1 MGLTITILILIFTIV
16 IGVPVVFAFG
26 ASLIYMVVAMGYQ
39 SGALL
44 SSGYSKLNTI
54 VLLAIPLFILA
65 GGIMERG
72 NIGDAL
78 VGFINIF
85 VGRIRGGLGAVA
97 IIASAL
103 FGAIS
108 GSAAATLSCIGSIM
122 FPKLREAGY
131 SKGHAASVIVNASPL
146 GLLIPPSSI
155 QIIYAWSANQSV
167 LTCFLATVGPGLLL
181 AFLLCC
187 VNWYICRTSPEM
199 HEAYVNRQ
207 LEGSSKTSNWSKTK
221 RAIPALL
228 MPVIILGGIYG
239 GIMTPTEAAAVSVLY
254 AIPVGFL
261 VYKGL
266 TFKSFKDA
274 LVETGT
280 TTGVLMV
287 MFLIVMILSRLF
299 VMENLP
305 NKVIGLFMSVSE
317 DPRAILIMVNLF
329 MIMIGMLMDDVSG
342 TLLCT
347 PLLLPLMVKIGV
359 SPIQFAAILGVN
371 LGMGNITPPTAPLL
385 YLGGRLGKAS
395 IREMLR
401 PTMLMIIFAWMP
413 TLIIT
418 TYVPAVSLALP
429 SWFLGRALF

>member
-1 MGLTITILILIFTIV
+1 MGLLITISLLIFTII

-26 ASLIYMVVAMGYQ
+26 TSLIYMVVAMGYQ

-78 VGFINIF
+78 VNFINIF
-85 VGRIRGGLGAVA
+85 VGRIRGGLGSVA

-187 VNWYICRTSPEM
+187 VNWYLCKTCPKM
-199 HEAYVNRQ
+199 NAAYENIQ
-207 LEGSSKTSNWSKTK
+207 TDKIESISNWTKTRK
-221 RAIPALL
+221 AIPALL
-228 MPVIILGGIYG
+228 MPVIILGGIYC

-254 AIPVGFL
+254 AIPVGFF

-266 TFKSFKDA
+266 TIKSFKEA
-274 LVETGT
+274 LVDTGT

-305 NKVIGLFMSVSE
+305 NKVIGFFMGVSE
-317 DPRAILIMVNLF
+317 DRRAILIMVNLF
-329 MIMIGMLMDDVSG
+329 MVLIGMLMDDVSG

-347 PLLLPLMVKIGV
+347 PLLLPLMIKIGV

-395 IREMLR
+395 IKEMAK
-401 PTMLMIIFAWMP
+401 PTMLMVVFAWLP

-418 TYVPAVSLALP
+418 TYIPAVSLALP
-429 SWFLGRALF
+429 SWFLGKVLF